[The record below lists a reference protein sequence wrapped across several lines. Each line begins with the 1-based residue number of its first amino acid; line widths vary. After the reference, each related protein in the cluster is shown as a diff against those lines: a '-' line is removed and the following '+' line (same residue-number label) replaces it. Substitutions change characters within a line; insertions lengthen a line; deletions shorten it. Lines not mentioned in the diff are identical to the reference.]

1 MMLHALLTLIPCMV
15 VYTQCIYISKK
26 EPAVKKAKLFK
37 NGGSQAVRLP
47 NEFRFEGEFVYVKQ
61 AGRAVILM
69 AHENPWQDFEST
81 IEQFSEDFMA
91 ERNQPAYQERDTP
104 FK

>member
-1 MMLHALLTLIPCMV
+1 MV
-15 VYTQCIYISKK
+15 GT
-26 EPAVKKAKLFK
+26 EAAVKKAKLFK

-47 NEFRFEGEFVYVKQ
+47 KEFRFEGEFVYVKQ

-69 AHENPWQDFEST
+69 SHENPWQDFENT
-81 IEQFSEDFMA
+81 LEQFSEDFMA
-91 ERNQPAYQERDTP
+91 ERKQPSSQERDTP

>member
-1 MMLHALLTLIPCMV
+1 MV
-15 VYTQCIYISKK
+15 VYITSIYNDEK
-26 EPAVKKAKLFK
+26 EAAVKKAKLFK

-47 NEFRFEGEFVYVKQ
+47 KEFRFEGEFVYVKQ

-69 AHENPWQDFEST
+69 SHENSWKDFENT
-81 IEQFSEDFMA
+81 LEQFSEDFMA
-91 ERNQPAYQERDTP
+91 ERKQPAYQERDTT